1 MTLPPNITSVVQP
14 MDQGIICNFKKKFK
28 DIYSQVLIENESWD
42 ILKVC
47 FAIEKAWSRVT
58 PQTIANTFR
67 HSGFV
72 QTLPEVEI
80 EVVDEDDLPL
90 AELIRRL
97 HCTQEEA
104 EAFYTADDHLLTS
117 APPGIDGIAEAFLP
131 SDSDSDEEPSES
143 EPSPRKISRKEL
155 SEFIHGLKVFACS
168 QDKPYPTLFAKIR
181 LVEDE
186 IDEVLSAS
194 KKQKCITDFF
204 K

>member
-1 MTLPPNITSVVQP
+1 

-28 DIYSQVLIENESWD
+28 DIYSQVLIDNESWN

-47 FAIEKAWSRVT
+47 FAIDKAWSRVT

-104 EAFYTADDHLLTS
+104 EAFYTVDDHLLTS
-117 APPGIDGIAEAFLP
+117 APAGIDGIAEAYLP

-143 EPSPRKISRKEL
+143 EPSPRKIPRKKL
-155 SEFIHGLKVFACS
+155 SECIHDLKVFACS

-181 LVEDE
+181 SVEDE

-204 K
+204 Q